1 MSPTTLGLGLFFILF
16 PPHVKCAEFH
26 QSPSLTVKERDRV
39 EVHCS
44 HNDNNLAVMLWY
56 QQKQASPAM
65 TLIGYGYS
73 ATEPNYEGLF
83 KERFQLKREDTLK
96 GSLVISN
103 LTSADSAVYFCAA
116 SHTGGGASQ
125 AYFGGGTRLTVLEP
139 DIPVTPPKVKV
150 LPPSAKECEDRN
162 KKKKKTLV
170 CVATD
175 FYPDHV
181 TVFWQL
187 NGGVNITD
195 GVGTDNTALR
205 DGNRRYSI
213 TSRLRVP
220 AKKWNKASNR
230 FTCTVRF
237 FNGNDDI
244 YVADHINGE
253 EGQGGDGGMTTEDY
267 VMSTKTAKLA
277 YSIFIAKSTV
287 YGLVVMALIW
297 RLQRSS
303 DKQM

>member
-1 MSPTTLGLGLFFILF
+1 MSPTTYGLGLFFILF
-16 PPHVKCAEFH
+16 PPRVKCAEFH

-44 HNDNNLAVMLWY
+44 HNDNNLVVMLWY

-83 KERFQLKREDTLK
+83 QERFQLKRADTLT

-103 LTSADSAVYFCAA
+103 ITSADSAVYFCAA
-116 SHTGGGASQ
+116 SHTMGGVGQ

-139 DIPVTPPKVKV
+139 GLTISPPKVKV
-150 LPPSAKECEDRN
+150 LPPSTKECEDRN

-187 NGGVNITD
+187 NGGANITD
-195 GVGTDNTALR
+195 GVGTDNTALS
-205 DGNRRYSI
+205 GKNKLYSI

-237 FNGNDDI
+237 FNGTTDI

-253 EGQGGDGGMTTEDY
+253 EGQGGDGGITTEYY
-267 VMSTKTAKLA
+267 VRSTKTAKLA
-277 YSIFIAKSTV
+277 YSIFIAKSTF

-297 RLQRSS
+297 KFQRSS